1 MRRKKIWIF
10 FLAPPAIVLLIA
22 LLGEVAMHLWNWL
35 LPPLFG
41 WHQIGF
47 WQVLG
52 LMLLC
57 RLLFGG
63 FRGGG
68 HGPGPSRARRAMAER
83 WEKMTPEEREKF
95 RQSAR
100 SRCGWNE
107 PPAEETSEPA

>member
-1 MRRKKIWIF
+1 MRKKKWIF
-10 FLAPPAIVLLIA
+10 FVAPPAILLLIT
-22 LLGEVAMHLWNWL
+22 LCGEVAMHLWNWL

-68 HGPGPSRARRAMAER
+68 HGPGPSMARRAMAQR
-83 WEKMTPEEREKF
+83 WEKITPEEREKF

-107 PPAEETSEPA
+107 PPAEQPGEQA